1 MTPQQRLLEIRM
13 EYAKD
18 ELLNSNKTVELI
30 VNSVGLPN
38 VSYFIKNLEIILVSR
53 QSSIEQKMNRV
64 NINLFGWLIQQ
75 EYPRYESPANKIELS
90 SNFTHHDAKNFTV

>member
-38 VSYFIKNLEIILVSR
+38 VSYFIKKFR
-53 QSSIEQKMNRV
+53 DY
-64 NINLFGWLIQQ
+64 FG
-75 EYPRYESPANKIELS
+75 ESPKQYR
-90 SNFTHHDAKNFTV
+90 TKNE